1 MCWPALSMMHS
12 ACIRQGS
19 QSRDLPCTIQQHKC
33 FANAETLTG
42 EEQEALDGRQG
53 SNPAVS
59 NLYCVFLGLY
69 LPVL

>member
-1 MCWPALSMMHS
+1 MLACSECGALCMHPAGLMIQGIAMHHPTT
-12 ACIRQGS
+12 Q
-19 QSRDLPCTIQQHKC
+19 C

-53 SNPAVS
+53 SSPAVS
-59 NLYCVFLGLY
+59 NLSCNCLGLY